1 LARCGQFR
9 QSRSVTRLLVTGS
22 GYSLTGNVAIGTPN
36 SSASVLRLVP
46 SSSEAGSGSS
56 TSSRTLDDH
65 ALVSAARAGDRAV
78 ASSLCNRLWPQVD
91 RTIRK
96 LLGRRDTDH
105 EDLAQLALFELV
117 RTIDRYRGD
126 CSLDTWAQTVTAHV
140 VFKYIRRRRTERR
153 IFADALGDDEAPAAP
168 IAMDKRS
175 LSRDILARVSK
186 HLEKMNEG
194 RAWTFVMH
202 ELMGYELKEI
212 AEMTQ
217 VSLAAAQSRLVR
229 GRRDLHKRIAADPEL
244 AEMLKQRE
252 GGG

>member
-1 LARCGQFR
+1 MPPPPDRAPGPATAA
-9 QSRSVTRLLVTGS
+9 SR
-22 GYSLTGNVAIGTPN
+22 A
-36 SSASVLRLVP
+36 
-46 SSSEAGSGSS
+46 
-56 TSSRTLDDH
+56 LDDH
-65 ALVSAARAGDRAV
+65 ALIAGARSGDSAI
-78 ASSLCNRLWPQVD
+78 ASALCNRLWPQVD

-105 EDLAQLALFELV
+105 EDLSQLALFEIV

-126 CSLDTWAQTVTAHV
+126 CSLDTWSQTVTAHV

-153 IFADALGDDEAPAAP
+153 IFADALADDDMPAAP
-168 IAMDKRS
+168 MAGEHRS
-175 LSRDILARVSK
+175 LTRDILARVAT

-212 AEMTQ
+212 AEMTN
-217 VSLAAAQSRLVR
+217 VSLAAAQSRLAR
-229 GRRDLHKRIAADPEL
+229 GRRDLHQRVACDPEL
-244 AEMLKQRE
+244 ADLLKLNE

>member
-1 LARCGQFR
+1 
-9 QSRSVTRLLVTGS
+9 
-22 GYSLTGNVAIGTPN
+22 
-36 SSASVLRLVP
+36 
-46 SSSEAGSGSS
+46 
-56 TSSRTLDDH
+56 
-65 ALVSAARAGDRAV
+65 VSAARAGDRAV
-78 ASSLCNRLWPQVD
+78 ASALCNRLWPQVD

-105 EDLAQLALFELV
+105 EDLAQLSLFELV

-153 IFADALGDDEAPAAP
+153 IFADALGEDEAPAAP
-168 IAMDKRS
+168 VGMERRS
-175 LSRDILARVSK
+175 LTRDILVRVSN
-186 HLEKMNEG
+186 HLEKMNDG

-212 AEMTQ
+212 AEMTN

-244 AEMLKQRE
+244 AEMLKLRE

>member
-1 LARCGQFR
+1 MAL
-9 QSRSVTRLLVTGS
+9 
-22 GYSLTGNVAIGTPN
+22 GTPN
-36 SSASVLRLVP
+36 GSASVLRLVP
-46 SSSEAGSGSS
+46 APQDHAP
-56 TSSRTLDDH
+56 TPASRALDDH
-65 ALVSAARAGDRAV
+65 ALVSAARAGDKAV
-78 ASSLCNRLWPQVD
+78 SSALCNRLWPQVD

-105 EDLAQLALFELV
+105 EDLSQLALFELV

-153 IFADALGDDEAPAAP
+153 IFSDALGDDDAPAAP
-168 IAMDKRS
+168 MPMEPRS
-175 LSRDILARVSK
+175 LTRDILARVSK

-212 AEMTQ
+212 AEMTK

-244 AEMLKQRE
+244 ADMLKLRE

>member
-1 LARCGQFR
+1 VA
-9 QSRSVTRLLVTGS
+9 V
-22 GYSLTGNVAIGTPN
+22 GNPN
-36 SSASVLRLVP
+36 SSAGLLRLVP
-46 SSSEAGSGSS
+46 QPAERTGAGAA
-56 TSSRTLDDH
+56 TPRTLDDH
-65 ALVSAARAGDRAV
+65 ALVSAARAGDKAV
-78 ASSLCNRLWPQVD
+78 ASTLCNRLWPQVD

-105 EDLAQLALFELV
+105 EDLAQLSLFELV

-153 IFADALGDDEAPAAP
+153 IFADALGDDDTFASPVAV
-168 IAMDKRS
+168 DRRS
-175 LSRDILARVSK
+175 QSRDLLTRVAN

-212 AEMTQ
+212 AEMTK

-244 AEMLKQRE
+244 AEMLKLKE

>member
-1 LARCGQFR
+1 M
-9 QSRSVTRLLVTGS
+9 
-22 GYSLTGNVAIGTPN
+22 
-36 SSASVLRLVP
+36 LRLVP
-46 SSSEAGSGSS
+46 SSADGAPGPA
-56 TSSRTLDDH
+56 TPKARTLDDH
-65 ALVSAARAGDRAV
+65 ALIAGARSGDGAIASA
-78 ASSLCNRLWPQVD
+78 LCNRLWPQVD

-105 EDLAQLALFELV
+105 EDLSQLALFEIV

-153 IFADALGDDEAPAAP
+153 IFADALAEEDMPAAP
-168 IAMDKRS
+168 VAGERRS
-175 LSRDILARVSK
+175 LTRDILARVAN

-212 AEMTQ
+212 AEMTN
-217 VSLAAAQSRLVR
+217 VSLAAAQSRLAR
-229 GRRDLHKRIAADPEL
+229 GRRDLHQRVACDPEL
-244 AEMLKQRE
+244 ADLLKVSE

>member
-1 LARCGQFR
+1 MAFGTQNK
-9 QSRSVTRLLVTGS
+9 SGS
-22 GYSLTGNVAIGTPN
+22 T
-36 SSASVLRLVP
+36 LRLVP
-46 SSSEAGSGSS
+46 PPSDGAPKAG
-56 TSSRTLDDH
+56 TPAARAFDDH
-65 ALVSAARAGDRAV
+65 ALIAGARSGDSAV
-78 ASSLCNRLWPQVD
+78 ASALCNRLWPQVD

-105 EDLAQLALFELV
+105 EDLSQLALFEIV

-153 IFADALGDDEAPAAP
+153 IFADALAEEDMPAAP
-168 IAMDKRS
+168 VASERRS
-175 LSRDILARVSK
+175 LTRDILARVAD

-212 AEMTQ
+212 AEMTN
-217 VSLAAAQSRLVR
+217 VSLAAAQSRLARGRSGEHQTGACDAELGGHQKVR
-229 GRRDLHKRIAADPEL
+229 G
-244 AEMLKQRE
+244 

>member
-1 LARCGQFR
+1 M
-9 QSRSVTRLLVTGS
+9 
-22 GYSLTGNVAIGTPN
+22 
-36 SSASVLRLVP
+36 LRLVP
-46 SSSEAGSGSS
+46 PPADRPATPSA
-56 TSSRTLDDH
+56 RALDDH
-65 ALVSAARAGDRAV
+65 ALISAARAGDQVV
-78 ASSLCNRLWPQVD
+78 ASALCNRLWPQVD

-105 EDLAQLALFELV
+105 EDLAQLALFELI

-153 IFADALGDDEAPAAP
+153 IFAGALGEDEAPAAP
-168 IAMDKRS
+168 VSMAGRS
-175 LSRDILARVSK
+175 LSRDILTRVAA
-186 HLEKMNEG
+186 HLEKMNDG
-194 RAWTFVMH
+194 RAWTYVLH

-212 AEMTQ
+212 AEMTK

-229 GRRDLHKRIAADPEL
+229 GRRDLHKRIAGDPEL
-244 AEMLKQRE
+244 AELLQLSE

>member
-1 LARCGQFR
+1 MA
-9 QSRSVTRLLVTGS
+9 
-22 GYSLTGNVAIGTPN
+22 
-36 SSASVLRLVP
+36 SA
-46 SSSEAGSGSS
+46 
-56 TSSRTLDDH
+56 
-65 ALVSAARAGDRAV
+65 
-78 ASSLCNRLWPQVD
+78 LCNRLWPQVD

-105 EDLAQLALFELV
+105 EDLSQLALFEIV

-153 IFADALGDDEAPAAP
+153 IFADALADEDMPAAP
-168 IAMDKRS
+168 AGGDRGS
-175 LSRDILARVSK
+175 VTRDILARVAA

-212 AEMTQ
+212 AEMTN
-217 VSLAAAQSRLVR
+217 VSLAAAQSRLAR
-229 GRRDLHKRIAADPEL
+229 GRRDLHQRVACDPEL
-244 AEMLKQRE
+244 AELLKLGE

>member
-1 LARCGQFR
+1 
-9 QSRSVTRLLVTGS
+9 
-22 GYSLTGNVAIGTPN
+22 
-36 SSASVLRLVP
+36 LRLGP
-46 SSSEAGSGSS
+46 QPAGRVGAQV
-56 TSSRTLDDH
+56 SRVLDDH
-65 ALVSAARAGDRAV
+65 ALVSGARAGDRSI
-78 ASSLCNRLWPQVD
+78 ASALCSRLWPQVD

-105 EDLAQLALFELV
+105 EDLSQLAVFEIV

-168 IAMDKRS
+168 IAMDRRS
-175 LSRDILARVSK
+175 LTRDILARVAV

-212 AEMTQ
+212 AEMTK

-229 GRRDLHKRIAADPEL
+229 GRRDLHKRIAADPSL
-244 AEMLKQRE
+244 AELLKLND

>member
-1 LARCGQFR
+1 VPAPADQPKTPAAR
-9 QSRSVTRLLVTGS
+9 
-22 GYSLTGNVAIGTPN
+22 A
-36 SSASVLRLVP
+36 
-46 SSSEAGSGSS
+46 
-56 TSSRTLDDH
+56 LDDH
-65 ALVSAARAGDRAV
+65 ALISGARAGDQMV
-78 ASSLCNRLWPQVD
+78 ASALCNRLWPQVD

-105 EDLAQLALFELV
+105 EDLSQLALFEIV
-117 RTIDRYRGD
+117 RTLDRYRGD

-153 IFADALGDDEAPAAP
+153 IFADALAEEDMPASPVSGDR
-168 IAMDKRS
+168 RS
-175 LSRDILARVSK
+175 LTRDILARVAA

-212 AEMTQ
+212 AEMTN
-217 VSLAAAQSRLVR
+217 VSLAAAQSRLAR
-229 GRRDLHKRIAADPEL
+229 GRRDLHQRVACDPEL
-244 AEMLKQRE
+244 ADLLKHSE

>member
-1 LARCGQFR
+1 M
-9 QSRSVTRLLVTGS
+9 
-22 GYSLTGNVAIGTPN
+22 GTPN
-36 SSASVLRLVP
+36 SSAGLLRLVP
-46 SSSEAGSGSS
+46 PPADRGASGPAA
-56 TSSRTLDDH
+56 RTLDDH
-65 ALVSAARAGDRAV
+65 ALISGARAGDTGM
-78 ASSLCNRLWPQVD
+78 ASALCNRLWPQVD

-105 EDLAQLALFELV
+105 EDLAQLAVFELV

-153 IFADALGDDEAPAAP
+153 IFADALGDDESHAAP
-168 IAMDKRS
+168 VSMDRRS
-175 LSRDILARVSK
+175 QNRELLTRVAN

-212 AEMTQ
+212 ADMTQ

-229 GRRDLHKRIAADPEL
+229 GRRDLHKRIASDPEL
-244 AEMLKQRE
+244 AEMLKLKE

>member
-1 LARCGQFR
+1 MAL
-9 QSRSVTRLLVTGS
+9 
-22 GYSLTGNVAIGTPN
+22 GTPN
-36 SSASVLRLVP
+36 STLRLVP
-46 SSSEAGSGSS
+46 PPADHPG
-56 TSSRTLDDH
+56 TPATRAYDDH
-65 ALVSAARAGDRAV
+65 ALVSGARAGDSAI
-78 ASSLCNRLWPQVD
+78 ASALCNRLWPQVD

-105 EDLAQLALFELV
+105 EDLSQLAVFEVV

-153 IFADALGDDEAPAAP
+153 IFADALGEDEAPAAP
-168 IAMDKRS
+168 VAMDRRA
-175 LSRDILARVSK
+175 LTRDILARVSQ
-186 HLEKMNEG
+186 HLEKMNEA
-194 RAWTFVMH
+194 RAWTYVMH

-212 AEMTQ
+212 AEMTK

-229 GRRDLHKRIAADPEL
+229 GRRDLHKRIAGDPEL
-244 AEMLKQRE
+244 AELLKLNE

>member
-1 LARCGQFR
+1 M
-9 QSRSVTRLLVTGS
+9 
-22 GYSLTGNVAIGTPN
+22 
-36 SSASVLRLVP
+36 LRLVP
-46 SSSEAGSGSS
+46 PPPDRAPGTG
-56 TSSRTLDDH
+56 TQSSRALDDH
-65 ALVSAARAGDRAV
+65 ALISGARSGNSAI
-78 ASSLCNRLWPQVD
+78 ASALCNRLWPQVD

-105 EDLAQLALFELV
+105 EDLSQLALFEIV

-153 IFADALGDDEAPAAP
+153 IFADALADEDMPAAP
-168 IAMDKRS
+168 AGGDRRS
-175 LSRDILARVSK
+175 LTRDILARVAD

-212 AEMTQ
+212 AEMTN
-217 VSLAAAQSRLVR
+217 VSLAAAQSRLAR
-229 GRRDLHKRIAADPEL
+229 GRRDLHQRVACDPEL
-244 AEMLKQRE
+244 AELLKLSE

>member
-1 LARCGQFR
+1 MPPPSDGAAKAVTPAAR
-9 QSRSVTRLLVTGS
+9 
-22 GYSLTGNVAIGTPN
+22 A
-36 SSASVLRLVP
+36 
-46 SSSEAGSGSS
+46 
-56 TSSRTLDDH
+56 LDDH
-65 ALVSAARAGDRAV
+65 ALIAGARAGDSAI
-78 ASSLCNRLWPQVD
+78 ASALCNRLWPQVD

-105 EDLAQLALFELV
+105 EDLSQLALVEIV

-126 CSLDTWAQTVTAHV
+126 CSLDTWSQTVTAHV

-153 IFADALGDDEAPAAP
+153 IFADALAEEDMPPAPNAGER
-168 IAMDKRS
+168 RS
-175 LSRDILARVSK
+175 LTRDILARVAD

-212 AEMTQ
+212 AEMTN
-217 VSLAAAQSRLVR
+217 VSLAAAQSRLAR
-229 GRRDLHKRIAADPEL
+229 GRRDLHQRVACDPEL
-244 AEMLKQRE
+244 ADLLKVSE

>member
-1 LARCGQFR
+1 L
-9 QSRSVTRLLVTGS
+9 SST
-22 GYSLTGNVAIGTPN
+22 VAFGTPN
-36 SSASVLRLVP
+36 STLRLVP
-46 SSSEAGSGSS
+46 PPADHPG
-56 TSSRTLDDH
+56 TPLATRTFDDH
-65 ALVSAARAGDRAV
+65 ALVSGARAGDRAV
-78 ASSLCNRLWPQVD
+78 ASALCNRLWPQVD

-105 EDLAQLALFELV
+105 EDLSQLSMFELV

-153 IFADALGDDEAPAAP
+153 IFADALADDDAPAAP
-168 IAMDKRS
+168 VAMDRRS
-175 LSRDILARVSK
+175 LTRDILARVSQ
-186 HLEKMNEG
+186 HLEKMNEA

-212 AEMTQ
+212 AEMTK

-229 GRRDLHKRIAADPEL
+229 GRRDLHKRIASDPEL
-244 AEMLKQRE
+244 AELLKLNE

>member
-1 LARCGQFR
+1 M
-9 QSRSVTRLLVTGS
+9 
-22 GYSLTGNVAIGTPN
+22 GTPN
-36 SSASVLRLVP
+36 SSAGLLRLVP
-46 SSSEAGSGSS
+46 PPADKGTGPAAAP
-56 TSSRTLDDH
+56 RTLDDH
-65 ALVSAARAGDRAV
+65 GLVSAARAGDTSV
-78 ASSLCNRLWPQVD
+78 SSALCNRLWPQVD

-96 LLGRRDTDH
+96 LLGRGDTDH
-105 EDLAQLALFELV
+105 EDLAQLSLFELV

-153 IFADALGDDEAPAAP
+153 IFADALGDDDSHAAP
-168 IAMDKRS
+168 VSVDRHS
-175 LSRDILARVSK
+175 QSRELLTRVSN
-186 HLEKMNEG
+186 HLQKMNEG

-212 AEMTQ
+212 ADMTQ

-229 GRRDLHKRIAADPEL
+229 GRRDLHKRIASDPEL
-244 AEMLKQRE
+244 ADMLKLRE

>member
-1 LARCGQFR
+1 
-9 QSRSVTRLLVTGS
+9 
-22 GYSLTGNVAIGTPN
+22 
-36 SSASVLRLVP
+36 VLRLVP
-46 SSSEAGSGSS
+46 PPAGQAAAPAA
-56 TSSRTLDDH
+56 TSRALDDH
-65 ALVSAARAGDRAV
+65 ALISAARAGNATM
-78 ASSLCNRLWPQVD
+78 ASALCNRLWPQVN

-96 LLGRRDTDH
+96 LLGRHETDH
-105 EDLAQLALFELV
+105 EDVAQIALFELI

-153 IFADALGDDEAPAAP
+153 IFADALGEDEAPAAP
-168 IAMDKRS
+168 VSMGGRALTRN
-175 LSRDILARVSK
+175 ILARVAD

-194 RAWTFVMH
+194 RAWTYVLH

-212 AEMTQ
+212 AEMTK

-229 GRRDLHKRIAADPEL
+229 GRRDLHKRIAGDPEL
-244 AEMLKQRE
+244 AELLKLSE

>member
-1 LARCGQFR
+1 
-9 QSRSVTRLLVTGS
+9 
-22 GYSLTGNVAIGTPN
+22 VAVGTPN
-36 SSASVLRLVP
+36 RAVGILRLVP
-46 SSSEAGSGSS
+46 QPPDSA
-56 TSSRTLDDH
+56 RTPAARALDDH
-65 ALVSAARAGDRAV
+65 ALISGARTGDAAV
-78 ASSLCNRLWPQVD
+78 ASALCNRLWPQVN

-105 EDLAQLALFELV
+105 EDLAQLALFEIV

-153 IFADALGDDEAPAAP
+153 IFADALGEDEMPAAP
-168 IAMDKRS
+168 MGLDRS
-175 LSRDILARVSK
+175 SLTRDILARVST
-186 HLEKMNEG
+186 HLEKMNQG
-194 RAWTFVMH
+194 RAWTFVLH

-212 AEMTQ
+212 AEMTK

-229 GRRDLHKRIAADPEL
+229 GRRDLHKRIAGDPEL
-244 AEMLKQRE
+244 AELLKLNE

>member
-1 LARCGQFR
+1 MPPPPDRAAAAA
-9 QSRSVTRLLVTGS
+9 TK
-22 GYSLTGNVAIGTPN
+22 
-36 SSASVLRLVP
+36 
-46 SSSEAGSGSS
+46 
-56 TSSRTLDDH
+56 TLDDH
-65 ALVSAARAGDRAV
+65 ALVSAARAGDTAV
-78 ASSLCNRLWPQVD
+78 SSALCNRLWPQVD

-105 EDLAQLALFELV
+105 EDLSQLALFELV

-153 IFADALGDDEAPAAP
+153 IFADALGEDEAPAAP
-168 IAMDKRS
+168 VAMDQRA
-175 LSRDILARVSK
+175 LTRDILTRISA

-212 AEMTQ
+212 AEMTN

-244 AEMLKQRE
+244 AEMLKLRE

>member
-1 LARCGQFR
+1 
-9 QSRSVTRLLVTGS
+9 
-22 GYSLTGNVAIGTPN
+22 
-36 SSASVLRLVP
+36 VP
-46 SSSEAGSGSS
+46 SPSDGAAKAA
-56 TSSRTLDDH
+56 TPAARALDDH
-65 ALVSAARAGDRAV
+65 ALIAGARSGDSAI
-78 ASSLCNRLWPQVD
+78 ASALCNRLWPQVD

-105 EDLAQLALFELV
+105 EDLSQLALFEIV

-153 IFADALGDDEAPAAP
+153 IFADALAEEDMPAAP
-168 IAMDKRS
+168 VAGERRS
-175 LSRDILARVSK
+175 LTRDILARVAN

-212 AEMTQ
+212 AEMTN
-217 VSLAAAQSRLVR
+217 VSLAAAQSRLAR
-229 GRRDLHKRIAADPEL
+229 GRRDLHQRVACDPEL
-244 AEMLKQRE
+244 ADLLKVSE

>member
-1 LARCGQFR
+1 MAL
-9 QSRSVTRLLVTGS
+9 
-22 GYSLTGNVAIGTPN
+22 GNPH
-36 SSASVLRLVP
+36 SSAGVLRLVP
-46 SSSEAGSGSS
+46 SSPDRAGAAASKA
-56 TSSRTLDDH
+56 LDDH
-65 ALVSAARAGDRAV
+65 ALVSAARAGNRAV
-78 ASSLCNRLWPQVD
+78 SSALCNRLWPQVD

-105 EDLAQLALFELV
+105 EDLAQLALFEIV

-153 IFADALGDDEAPAAP
+153 IFSDALVDDDSTAAP
-168 IAMDKRS
+168 TVAIDRGS
-175 LSRDILARVSK
+175 LTRDLLARVSK

-244 AEMLKQRE
+244 AEMLKLNE

>member
-1 LARCGQFR
+1 M
-9 QSRSVTRLLVTGS
+9 
-22 GYSLTGNVAIGTPN
+22 
-36 SSASVLRLVP
+36 RLVP
-46 SSSEAGSGSS
+46 QPSDKAAG
-56 TSSRTLDDH
+56 TPASRALDDH
-65 ALVSAARAGDRAV
+65 ALVSGARAGDRTV
-78 ASSLCNRLWPQVD
+78 ASALCNRLWPQVD

-105 EDLAQLALFELV
+105 DDLAQLALFEIV

-126 CSLDTWAQTVTAHV
+126 CSLDTWAQTVAAHV

-153 IFADALGDDEAPAAP
+153 IFADALGDDEVPAAP
-168 IAMDKRS
+168 MGMERRS
-175 LSRDILARVSK
+175 LSRDILHRVSN
-186 HLEKMNEG
+186 HLQKMNEG
-194 RAWTFVMH
+194 RAWTYVMH
-202 ELMGYELKEI
+202 DLKGYELKEI

-244 AEMLKQRE
+244 AEMLKLRE

>member
-1 LARCGQFR
+1 M
-9 QSRSVTRLLVTGS
+9 
-22 GYSLTGNVAIGTPN
+22 
-36 SSASVLRLVP
+36 
-46 SSSEAGSGSS
+46 
-56 TSSRTLDDH
+56 
-65 ALVSAARAGDRAV
+65 
-78 ASSLCNRLWPQVD
+78 CNRLWPQVD

-96 LLGRRDTDH
+96 LLGRRETDH
-105 EDLAQLALFELV
+105 EDLSQLALFELV

-153 IFADALGDDEAPAAP
+153 IFSDALGDDEAPAAP
-168 IAMDKRS
+168 VAMDKRA
-175 LSRDILARVSK
+175 LSRDILTRVSA

-212 AEMTQ
+212 AEMTKI
-217 VSLAAAQSRLVR
+217 SLAAAQSRLVR
-229 GRRDLHKRIAADPEL
+229 GRRDLHKRIASDPEL
-244 AEMLKQRE
+244 AEMLKLRE